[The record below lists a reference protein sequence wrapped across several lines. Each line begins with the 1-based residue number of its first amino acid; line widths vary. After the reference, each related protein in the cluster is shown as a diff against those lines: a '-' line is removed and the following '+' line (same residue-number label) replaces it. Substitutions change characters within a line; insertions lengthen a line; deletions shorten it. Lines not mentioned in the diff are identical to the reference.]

1 MTKNDEGGDTGQFQ
15 INEKEDVAEYIDG
28 DSTAQVQV
36 PVDEGG
42 GDVQVPDDESG
53 GEDAVNAPVEAG
65 VDMAKDDEG
74 VRVPVDEGPELAKDE
89 EGGGVIPAPVDGE
102 AGRLRIVMTKQDC
115 FAHGGEG
122 GIAKSEAAALSF

>member
-1 MTKNDEGGDTGQFQ
+1 MAKDVDGKGDVHVQAPIDECGGAVTVPVHEGALVTKNDEGGDTGQFR
-15 INEKEDVAEYIDG
+15 INEEEDVIEYIDG

-65 VDMAKDDEG
+65 VDVAN
-74 VRVPVDEGPELAKDE
+74 DE
-89 EGGGVIPAPVDGE
+89 EGGEVSPIPVDKK
-102 AGRLRIVMTKQDC
+102 A
-115 FAHGGEG
+115 
-122 GIAKSEAAALSF
+122 